1 MSKMFSKKLSE
12 KKALSAKG
20 QTQGLSGLLRA
31 IELFQGGRLAECL
44 LVLQGLKPTDLDPAQ
59 CSIGGLIFLSA
70 ERDDEAL
77 KWLDRATRS
86 PKPPAGTQARRAL
99 ALQRLKRS
107 DEALTAYDKALE
119 AEDLDAVGYYHRG
132 NLLRDL
138 NRRDEAIASYDA
150 ALRLNPAFP
159 EALHAGGLIL
169 QETGDYKAAGE
180 FFSEAVRLKPDF
192 TQGWFGLANIFQAL
206 KQHDEA
212 IKTYDIAL
220 SYAPE
225 QADIL
230 TNKAAALYDI
240 GQYEEAI
247 ALCERALKTQP
258 EQPQTLLNRANA
270 FLKLQQPEKTLADCV
285 AALKFLPDYFLALN
299 TQGIALR
306 DLGRFDEAIAAYD
319 ASARQAPDFAH
330 AKLNRGEVLL
340 LTGNFEQ
347 GWEDYEYR
355 WINGQ
360 PLKRELDLPLPE
372 WQGETKPGDRILVF
386 DEQGLGDVLQYCRYL
401 PVLAGQGADVTFLV
415 RKKLHRLL
423 GTLGGNIRLIDSLEG
438 EYDYQVSMSSLPR
451 LFKTRFD
458 NMPDGAPYL
467 HAEAARVAQWSARLG
482 EGFKAGLCWH
492 GNQDFRADR
501 SRSIPLA
508 AYEPLASVENVRLIS
523 LQVGEGALQIDAL
536 PVPFRIE
543 TLGEDFDSGLDAF
556 LDAAAVIE
564 QLDLVI
570 TCDTSVAHLAG
581 ALGTP
586 VWLLVKEIPD
596 WRWFLERGD
605 SPWYPSMRIFRRGKG
620 EDWIDLMRRV
630 AEALALLRKAIL
642 EQ

>member
-12 KKALSAKG
+12 KRAPSSKG
-20 QTQGLSGLLRA
+20 QAQNGQALAGLLRA
-31 IELFQGGRLAECL
+31 IELFQSGQLADCL
-44 LVLQGLKPTDLDPAQ
+44 AVLQGLKPNDLDPAQ
-59 CSIGGLIFLSA
+59 CSIAGLIFLSA
-70 ERDDEAL
+70 ERDEEAL
-77 KWLDRATRS
+77 KWLDGAARLPS
-86 PKPPAGTQARRAL
+86 PPPGTQARRAL

-107 DEALTAYDKALE
+107 QEALAAYEQAI
-119 AEDLDAVGYYHRG
+119 ARQDLDATGFYQRG

-159 EALHAGGLIL
+159 EALHAGGVML
-169 QETGDYKAAGE
+169 QENGDYKIAGE

-192 TQGWFGLANIFQAL
+192 AQAWFALANVMQAL

-220 SYAPE
+220 SYAPGY
-225 QADIL
+225 ADIL

-240 GQYEEAI
+240 GGYEEAI
-247 ALCERALKTQP
+247 ASCDEALKTQP
-258 EQPQTLLNRANA
+258 GQPQTLLNRANA
-270 FLKLQQPEKTLADCV
+270 LLKLQQPERTLEDCA

-306 DLGRFDEAIAAYD
+306 DLGRFEEAIAAYS
-319 ASARQAPDFAH
+319 ASAEQAPDFAH
-330 AKLNRGEVLL
+330 ARVNRGEVLL
-340 LTGNFEQ
+340 LTGNFAE

-360 PLKRELDLPLPE
+360 PLKRELNLPLAE
-372 WQGETKPGDRILVF
+372 WEGETKAGDRILVF

-401 PVLAGQGADVTFLV
+401 PLLAERGAVVTFLV

-423 GTLGGNIRLIDSLEG
+423 ATLAGNIRLIDLLDDSA
-438 EYDYQVSMSSLPR
+438 YDYQVSMSSLPR
-451 LFKTRFD
+451 LFKTRFE
-458 NMPDGAPYL
+458 NVPNGVPYL
-467 HAEAARVAQWSARLG
+467 HADGDRVAAWRAQLG
-482 EGFKAGLCWH
+482 DGFKAGLCWH

-501 SRSIPLA
+501 SRSIPLID
-508 AYEPLASVENVRLIS
+508 YEPLACVKDVRLIS

-536 PVPFRIE
+536 PNGFRLE
-543 TLGEDFDSGLDAF
+543 TLGADFDTGPDAF
-556 LDAAAVIE
+556 LDAAAVIA

-581 ALGTP
+581 ALGKP
-586 VWLLVKEIPD
+586 VWLLVKDIPD
-596 WRWFLERGD
+596 WRWFLDRDD
-605 SPWYPSMRIFRRGKG
+605 SPWYPSMRIFRRRKG
-620 EDWIDLMRRV
+620 EDWRDLMQRV
-630 AEALALLRKAIL
+630 AEALTVLRRA
-642 EQ
+642 